1 VKSMSRRGFSRRRVL
16 LAEIIWKTRH

>member
-16 LAEIIWKTRH
+16 LAEIIRKTRH